1 VRILTVTQITTVEVL
16 QIVEGSVTP
25 NTSVHESDVYS
36 DDRSDYKTTSFVTE
50 IKPKQACETLSDL

>member
-1 VRILTVTQITTVEVL
+1 M
-16 QIVEGSVTP
+16 VEGSVTP